1 MTMPTATDDGLAPAL
16 LATATADAG
25 PPAAAHAKRATP
37 AKAPAPPVFR
47 YRLQIA
53 SRAAAAIF
61 GGYALGASTATVL
74 AAVLPLPRV
83 DAVLL
88 ATMLAFI
95 VHAVAAMWAFR
106 CSSLTRLWVG
116 LLAPSAVCWAIAHYF
131 L

>member
-1 MTMPTATDDGLAPAL
+1 MPA
-16 LATATADAG
+16 
-25 PPAAAHAKRATP
+25 ATP
-37 AKAPAPPVFR
+37 ARGPAPSSLR
-47 YRLQIA
+47 YRLQIV

-61 GGYALGASTATVL
+61 GGYALGASTASAL

-88 ATMLAFI
+88 TTMLAFI

-106 CSSLTRLWVG
+106 CTSGMRVWMG

-131 L
+131 S

>member
-1 MTMPTATDDGLAPAL
+1 MTTRTAIDDGVAPVL
-16 LATATADAG
+16 LATATADAR
-25 PPAAAHAKRATP
+25 RATP
-37 AKAPAPPVFR
+37 AQAPAPSILR

-88 ATMLAFI
+88 TTMLAFI

-106 CSSLTRLWVG
+106 CASLTRLWTG
-116 LLAPSAVCWAIAHYF
+116 LLAPSAACWAIAHYF

>member
-1 MTMPTATDDGLAPAL
+1 MTTPAATEDGVAPAL
-16 LATATADAG
+16 LATAKAG
-25 PPAAAHAKRATP
+25 ARRATP
-37 AKAPAPPVFR
+37 AQAPAPSILR

-74 AAVLPLPRV
+74 AAALPLPRV

-88 ATMLAFI
+88 TTMLAFI

-106 CSSLTRLWVG
+106 CASLTRLWTG

-131 L
+131 F

>member
-1 MTMPTATDDGLAPAL
+1 MTTPTATDTGAAPVL
-16 LATATADAG
+16 L
-25 PPAAAHAKRATP
+25 PAATGDAS
-37 AKAPAPPVFR
+37 AKAPARVRRPAPPVLQ
-47 YRLQIA
+47 YRLRIA

-88 ATMLAFI
+88 TTMLAFI

-106 CSSLTRLWVG
+106 CTSITRLWMG
-116 LLAPSAVCWAIAHYF
+116 LLAPSAVCWAIAHYV